1 MRMTGATGMVPSLP
15 FSHAYAPM
23 DPSWID
29 PRREGASSLL
39 ACYHSLLQAAG
50 LSVGAIAGSPV
61 PTVPYNLLVTR
72 QWLLLIPRSNE
83 YFDGISINPLG
94 FAGVLLVKDTAQLAI
109 LQKHGPM
116 TALQRVGL
124 PRKA

>member
-1 MRMTGATGMVPSLP
+1 MN
-15 FSHAYAPM
+15 
-23 DPSWID
+23 PSWID
-29 PRREGASSLL
+29 PRREGTSSLL
-39 ACYHSLLQAAG
+39 ACYDSLLQAVG
-50 LSVGAIAGSPV
+50 VSVKVTAGSPV

-83 YFDGISINPLG
+83 YFERISINALG
-94 FAGVLLVKDTAQLAI
+94 FAEVLLVKDTAQLAI

-116 TALQRVGL
+116 TALRRVGL